1 MGLRVKR
8 NKATGR
14 DYSYDREY
22 ESTEIQKKRR
32 AARNRARRIMEKAGR
47 VHKGDGKDVDHKT
60 FHPDAH
66 DTMKE
71 LDVMTASANRAKKP
85 PRLRK
90 KH

>member
-32 AARNRARRIMEKAGR
+32 AARNRARRIMEPKRAGTN
-47 VHKGDGKDVDHKT
+47 VVPNGNGAYQNNGWEWGD
-60 FHPDAH
+60 
-66 DTMKE
+66 
-71 LDVMTASANRAKKP
+71 
-85 PRLRK
+85 
-90 KH
+90 